1 MSYKKIVCIVCILIG
16 LLAINTESYGQTQTF
31 PSGSAIIDMGAATPT
46 IKNSLKPYG
55 LVYAL
60 LKYHN
65 VPVNCVINQ
74 SKVKDGIDFTYNGK
88 SYSGGTFV
96 VSSDF
101 FSSAVSSL
109 LTSWAKQGVLIDYTN
124 SDLTVNVTYKLNFVP
139 KWVMDKTNGN
149 IGVNFLNNA
158 GIPSSAFSF
167 KNPTQLGDC
176 DDIFIL
182 PHADPTWANHN
193 NLYFWNRTQR
203 GAIWA
208 GCHAVSVLEN
218 TSKDTVISGVPTT
231 LRMNFLSTAGLV
243 PFTNHANGTVPFAS
257 LNPTDPM
264 AQYIGKTD
272 NAQLA
277 GSETV
282 FLPASGSAWRTG
294 TKILT
299 SSPVQSDI
307 PALSAGPAAV
317 NIYGRGFDE
326 ATSGYVAYQGAHNI
340 ASSSSADN
348 IAAQR
353 LFFNFSFFAL
363 NDKINSKIS
372 ASISGVPA
380 QMTALA
386 AANLTSTVTGDGGP
400 FTYQWKASVAGTFLP
415 SATAANPTFTPS
427 AITNATT
434 VVFSLVVTDAN
445 CSRVSFDQKKT
456 TIIPANPPLTVNA
469 ISKSMSGDCSANN
482 SITFNVFDSNV
493 EPNAGARTLVSV
505 TGLANGT
512 VVTSTSGSVTYTPS
526 ANFLGTDA
534 GTYTISNGTTTAN
547 ANISITVGQASLIP
561 VLTDDA
567 VTAIVDNVTVVN
579 VIGNDLNNP
588 SASNGNKLYVRDIT
602 VKPTKGYVY
611 LNVDGT
617 LSYLS
622 TKDPSSVTGGDT
634 FKYLACNDAG
644 YCSVGTVTVTM
655 VQDACAAGQYQ
666 LTTTGTTSS
675 ATFTPTADSYI
686 QSSAASTN
694 FGSTTTFLLNGVGSA
709 IRKPLL
715 MFDLSTIS
723 ATATVNSSFLS
734 LTTSASF
741 TPTATANPFP
751 ATVFGVTKS
760 WTELDV
766 TYAAASSVLS
776 WTTSGLGTSDYTD
789 LSPSNPVFA
798 SPALSVSVPSGTV
811 LGSGDL
817 KGIVQGWVTT
827 PANNKG
833 FLINPATSTLSLS
846 VNFHSRTA
854 SSSANHPRLAVNYTT
869 PAPCFTIPTNY
880 KPIAYPDTTRTKSN
894 TAISINVKA
903 NDLNFYGNT
912 NSVTAVTIPANGTAS
927 IDGSNNV
934 LYTPNGSFVGTDT
947 LTYTITD
954 GTNGQTT
961 TATVRIVVTRVAP
974 SINRDIVSTNS
985 NTAITI
991 GVTSN
996 DSDPQGGTLSAPT
1009 ITTMSKNGSATVSG
1023 NNIIYTPS
1031 NRFTGKDTLIYQRSL
1046 VTTDACTT
1054 VLSDTAI
1061 VYITITNQPPVAV
1074 NDAITTF
1081 SCTPVDIKVK
1091 TNDSDPEQT
1100 TLTPILVS
1108 NPANGT
1114 VVLNGEGYKY
1124 TPNTNFTGT
1133 DQFTYKVQDGS
1144 TDALQSNTATV
1155 VITVSVAANPNRS
1168 PLASADNDNT
1178 LINQP
1183 LNTNVL
1189 ANDSDPDNDPLTIN
1203 ITATGLLKPA
1213 NGTIQLLAN
1222 NMIRYTPNEGFT
1234 GTDTYEYQICDT
1246 HPSCAGSSTLCAKAL
1261 VTVKISAVPIQV
1273 GGNIWDDADGSAA
1286 GTFSNIKNGAETGTN
1301 ADGAVYVYLVDSNNE
1316 IIDQTSVDNGGAYL
1330 LVNVPA
1336 NTANLKIILSDK
1348 ILSIGET
1355 LSAGTLPG
1363 GYTNTSPI
1371 TKTFTTGTTSITN
1384 SDFGIGQLPVAT
1396 SYTFPIQL
1404 NPGALVTL
1412 DATKFTGTDP
1422 DGTVVSVKY
1431 TSFPTNAS
1439 VIEIG
1444 GVSYTAG
1451 SFPAGGVTVA
1461 LNTAVKIFPNAGSV
1475 SPVISFVVI
1484 DNSGNLSPI
1493 TATVTVPFYV
1503 PLAAGTISG
1512 NVSFCGTG
1520 IPSTFTSTADA
1531 SGGQAAIAYQWQMS
1545 SVVGFGTLTDIS
1557 GATAATYTPSSAIT
1571 TTTYFRRK
1579 ASTSG
1584 DAAVFSNILTVTIN
1598 PLPASPTGSPAVS
1611 LVAAAVAI
1619 SATANGATGDET
1631 VDWYAAPTGG
1641 TALINGVSGNLT
1653 TVYTTPIIN
1662 NTTAYYAVARN
1673 VNTGCMAVSRTVVS
1687 ATISGT
1693 LYPGIIG
1700 SDQNGC
1706 GTFTPTGLSSVN
1718 DASGLAGI
1726 TYQWQSSTT
1735 SATAGFNNIPG
1746 ATAAT
1751 YSPGAVAT
1759 TTYYRRV
1766 ATSGTSINSNTV
1778 TVTSNAIPAV
1788 ATGAA
1793 LNGSRTGAGTV
1804 TLTGTVPAGV
1814 IYDWYSNATAT
1825 ILLLT
1830 GSNSYTTPSISQT
1843 TTYYPVA
1850 RNITTGCTSATAS
1863 AVATIN
1869 PVLSGGIISSVTS
1882 SICGSGTPGA
1892 LNSTTA
1898 ATGGTGTYNYQ
1909 WQSSTTSSVSGFTDI
1924 AGATAATYTPSSAI
1938 SVTTYYRRAVSTATD
1953 AVVYSNV
1960 VAVTVVSLPNVKI
1973 SPSTATISVGNSQ
1986 TLTASGADTYVWTPA
2001 TNLSAT
2007 TLATISAS
2015 PSVTTTYTVTG
2026 TNASTSCANTA
2037 TITVT
2042 VVPALTAGTIAAD
2055 QAICSGIIPAA
2066 FTSATAATGGV
2077 GTYNYQ
2083 WQSSTTSTTAG
2094 FTDITGATAA
2104 TYTPGA
2110 ALTVTTYYRR
2120 GVSTSS
2126 DAIVYSNVVTVTV
2139 SALPT
2144 VSVSPTTATIVSGA
2158 SQVLTAS
2165 GANSYIW
2172 SPATGLSSTTL
2183 AAVTASPVTTTVYT
2197 VTGTNTTTSCANTAT
2212 ITVTVAPVL
2221 TAGTIAA
2228 DQAICSGA
2236 TPAAFTSAT
2245 AAAGGIGT
2253 YAYQWQSSTTSTTAG
2268 FTDIA
2273 GATAATYAP
2282 GTSLTTTTYYRRGV
2296 STSSSAVV
2304 YSNVVTVTV
2313 SALPTV
2319 SVSPAT
2325 ATIVSGASQVLT
2337 ASGANSYVWSPATGL
2352 SSTTQATITA
2362 SPVATTIY
2370 TVTGTNTI
2378 TGCVNTATVTV
2389 TVNAPNSS
2397 FTAGAIAADQV
2408 ICSGSVPNAFTST
2421 IAASGGTGTI
2431 NYQWQRS
2438 TDNINFTDIAG
2449 ATAASYTP
2457 GATTQLT
2464 YFRRGASTSV
2474 NTVLYTSSV
2483 KVTPLTPPVISGGI
2497 NGICAVSKDSL
2508 RTYSVTPA
2516 VGATSYVWTLPNG
2529 WTGTSTTNT
2538 ITAKVGTLGGTIS
2551 VTPFNGSCAGNTV
2564 NFTAYVIDFVKVD
2577 ITGLPVTAL
2586 GNNNSPI
2593 AVTIKLF
2600 DANGVAI
2607 PCSGGPATLSVC
2619 NPSGGTFTTVIDNNN
2634 GTYSSSL
2641 TAFANSVDVCG
2652 TIGGVPI
2659 QKTLKLTF
2667 TGPQGGIKGN
2677 GPILATE
2684 IPKLTFTMTEG
2695 RSPYT
2700 IVYKSAKSNKN
2711 DTLTNYISGTATNV
2725 ALIPSTTLYTLV
2737 SITDANGEK
2746 RVNNFNRD
2754 TATIIVLAPKVII
2767 TLKAD
2772 PAKQEKDSSWATRIV
2787 VNTKNIGDLDLSNSQ
2802 ARLNLRDVFPN
2813 PVTYVL
2819 DSVRVSGATVVP
2831 NRNYDG
2837 VNSQDLFAKRN
2848 STKKI
2853 VYPLQS
2859 ADTDLLGI
2867 PGIATMAS
2875 PDGSAGMEFWRTP
2888 ENNQTTAANEDITVI
2903 DDGHSVYMFGPLST
2917 LPVNA
2922 SADIILWL
2930 HVKPNGYAEP
2940 FVMQAIALGTGKTA
2954 EGTALATSLSNDNTD
2969 VSAHPEVT
2977 KQGEPLPTVINLFP
2991 SAVIGVSLAAGAP
3004 VAQGNG
3010 TYNVTLSYK
3019 LKNYGN
3025 LNLNNLKL
3033 FQNLGRMIGSPA
3045 VFSLVSPVVTTGT
3058 LLPNPGF
3065 NAKTDSNML
3074 AANSVLGYKQEATLQ
3089 FTINITPNQLNA
3101 IYQLQA
3107 TVTAFSNELN
3117 TTITDL
3123 STDGL
3128 DPDPDANAQP
3138 TEKIITEILINRA
3151 LPTLVPGN
3159 IGIKTGPAVTV
3170 LTKGYCGSATRVEII
3185 PTSLNTGGLDPY
3197 QYQWQESSNNTSFTD
3212 IPGAED
3218 STYTTGTV
3226 TSSVYLRRG
3235 TISGSQVKYSNAVYV
3250 QIYTLPAKPVITGTG
3265 TQVVGKGNITLTSS
3279 PAAAYSWSTAA
3290 VTRNILVTDSGS
3302 YKVTITDAN
3311 GCTAVSDNYIV
3322 TALDPYKVADITKTL
3337 SKAPVVQ
3344 EDGSFLLS
3352 FNIVATNLRGELLDT
3367 IKIKDDLSKVF
3378 PASTSFSVVDIKA
3391 SGKLIANGGY
3401 DGKAQIDLLND
3412 VSKLDGLKADS
3423 VQITIKLFPNGFAGT
3438 LNNVA
3443 ILTARSPYG
3452 VFSVSSNDPIANGNP
3467 LIRMATKFVI
3477 PLIDI
3482 FIPSGFSPNK
3492 DGTND
3497 LFVITRPFNTTIS
3510 LDIFNR
3516 WGNQVYKST
3525 DYKNTWDGKGN
3536 QPNRIMGD
3544 DLPDGTYYYVVL
3556 ATDRSTGSIRKFA
3569 GFITL
3574 KR

>member
-1 MSYKKIVCIVCILIG
+1 MSYKKIVFVVCILIG
-16 LLAINTESYGQTQTF
+16 LLGINTGTYAQTQTF

-65 VPVNCVINQ
+65 IPVNCVINQ

-101 FSSAVSSL
+101 FTSAVSSL

-218 TSKDTVISGVPTT
+218 TTRDTVISGVPTT

-264 AQYIGKTD
+264 AQYTGKTD

-282 FLPASGSAWRTG
+282 FLPASGSAWRSG

-353 LFFNFSFFAL
+353 LFFNFSLFAL

-372 ASISGVPA
+372 ASISGVPT
-380 QMTALA
+380 QMKALA
-386 AANLTSTVTGDGGP
+386 ATNLTSTVTGDGGP

-415 SATAANPTFTPS
+415 SATSANPTFTPS
-427 AITNATT
+427 AVTNATT

-526 ANFLGTDA
+526 TNFLGTDA
-534 GTYTISNGTTTAN
+534 GSYTISNGTTTAS
-547 ANISITVGQASLIP
+547 ANVSISVGQASLIP
-561 VLTDDA
+561 ALTDDA
-567 VTAIVDNVTVVN
+567 ITAIVDNVTVVN

-622 TKDPSSVTGGDT
+622 TKDPSSVTGGDS
-634 FKYLACNDAG
+634 FKYLACNDVG

-655 VQDACAAGQYQ
+655 VQDACTAGQYQ

-686 QSSAASTN
+686 
-694 FGSTTTFLLNGVGSA
+694 
-709 IRKPLL
+709 
-715 MFDLSTIS
+715 
-723 ATATVNSSFLS
+723 TVNSSGNSGATTTILINAITLRKPILKFDLS
-734 LTTSASF
+734 SIST
-741 TPTATANPFP
+741 TATINSSVFSLLTSNAFTQTDGVTAFPFP
-751 ATVFGVTKS
+751 ATIYGVTKA
-760 WTELDV
+760 WVETQV
-766 TYAAASSVLS
+766 TSAVAATGLS
-776 WTTSGLGTSDYTD
+776 WTGTLATGPVINSDFTDISPNNPTIAAPTYTSG
-789 LSPSNPVFA
+789 
-798 SPALSVSVPSGTV
+798 VSVPAGTI
-811 LGSGDL
+811 LSSTNMRSL
-817 KGIVQGWVTT
+817 VQSWVTT
-827 PANNKG
+827 PSSNNG
-833 FLINPATSTLSLS
+833 FLVQPNSTTGTGYNI
-846 VNFHSRTA
+846 VFHSRTA
-854 SSSANHPRLAVNYTT
+854 VSPSNHPSLSVNYTT

-894 TAISINVKA
+894 TAISINVKG

-912 NSVTAVTIPANGTAS
+912 NSVTAVTTPANGTAS

-934 LYTPNGSFVGTDT
+934 LYTPSGSFVGTDT

-954 GTNGQTT
+954 GSNGQTT

-974 SINRDIVSTNS
+974 LINRDIVSTNS

-1009 ITTMSKNGSATVSG
+1009 ITTMTKNGSATVSG

-1081 SCTPVDIKVK
+1081 SCTPVNIKIK

-1100 TLTPILVS
+1100 VLTPILVS

-1144 TDALQSNTATV
+1144 PDALQSNTATV
-1155 VITVSVAANPNRS
+1155 VITVSGSANPNQS

-1203 ITATGLLKPA
+1203 ITATGLLKPT

-1234 GTDTYEYQICDT
+1234 GTDTYEYQICDS
-1246 HPSCAGSSTLCAKAL
+1246 HPSCAGSSSLCAKAL
-1261 VTVKISAVPIQV
+1261 VTIKITTVPIQI

-1286 GTFSNIKNGAETGTN
+1286 GTFDNIKNGAETGTN

-1316 IIDQTSVDNGGAYL
+1316 IIDQTSVDNAGSYL

-1371 TKTFTTGTTSITN
+1371 SKTFTTGTTSISN
-1384 SDFGIGQLPVAT
+1384 ADFGIGQLPVAT

-1404 NPGALVTL
+1404 NPGSLLTL
-1412 DATKFTGTDP
+1412 DASKFTGTDP

-1431 TSFPTNAS
+1431 TGFPTNAS
-1439 VIEIG
+1439 AIEIG
-1444 GVSYTAG
+1444 GTSYTAG
-1451 SFPAGGVTVA
+1451 TFPGGGVTVA
-1461 LNTAVKIFPNAGSV
+1461 LNTGVKIFPNAGSV

-1493 TATVTVPFYV
+1493 TGTVTVPFYV
-1503 PLAAGTISG
+1503 PLVAGTISG
-1512 NVSFCGTG
+1512 SASFCGTG
-1520 IPSTFTSTADA
+1520 IPSTFTSTVDA
-1531 SGGQAAIAYQWQMS
+1531 SGGQAAIAYQWQIS

-1557 GATAATYTPSSAIT
+1557 GATSATYTPSTAIT

-1579 ASTSG
+1579 VSTSG
-1584 DAAVFSNILTVTIN
+1584 DAAIFSNVLTVTIN
-1598 PLPASPTGSPAVS
+1598 PLPASPTGSPTVS
-1611 LVAAAVAI
+1611 SIAAAVAI

-1641 TALINGVSGNLT
+1641 TALISGVSGSLT
-1653 TVYTTPIIN
+1653 TVYTTPVIN

-1673 VNTGCMAVSRTVVS
+1673 VNTGCMAVSRTIVS

-1693 LYPGIIG
+1693 LYPGVIG
-1700 SDQNGC
+1700 SDQSGC
-1706 GTFTPTGLSSVN
+1706 GTFTPTGLTSVN

-1735 SATAGFNNIPG
+1735 SATADFSNIAG

-1766 ATSGTSINSNTV
+1766 ATSGTSFNSNTV
-1778 TVTSNAIPAV
+1778 TITSNAIPAV
-1788 ATGAA
+1788 ATGVS
-1793 LNGSRTGAGTV
+1793 LNGARTGAGSV

-1850 RNITTGCTSATAS
+1850 RNITTGCTAATVS

-1898 ATGGTGTYNYQ
+1898 ATGGTGTYIYQ

-1924 AGATAATYTPSSAI
+1924 AGANAATYTPSSSI
-1938 SVTTYYRRAVSTATD
+1938 SVTTYYRRTVSTATD

-1973 SPSTATISVGNSQ
+1973 SPSTATISTGNSQ

-2015 PSVTTTYTVTG
+2015 PTVTTAYTATG
-2026 TNASTSCANTA
+2026 TNATTSCVNTA

-2042 VVPALTAGTIAAD
+2042 VVPALTAGAIAAD
-2055 QAICSGIIPAA
+2055 QTICSGITPAA
-2066 FTSATAATGGV
+2066 FTSATAAAGGV
-2077 GTYNYQ
+2077 GTYTYQ

-2104 TYTPGA
+2104 TYASGT

-2144 VSVSPTTATIVSGA
+2144 VSVSPTA
-2158 SQVLTAS
+2158 
-2165 GANSYIW
+2165 
-2172 SPATGLSSTTL
+2172 
-2183 AAVTASPVTTTVYT
+2183 
-2197 VTGTNTTTSCANTAT
+2197 
-2212 ITVTVAPVL
+2212 
-2221 TAGTIAA
+2221 
-2228 DQAICSGA
+2228 
-2236 TPAAFTSAT
+2236 
-2245 AAAGGIGT
+2245 
-2253 YAYQWQSSTTSTTAG
+2253 
-2268 FTDIA
+2268 
-2273 GATAATYAP
+2273 
-2282 GTSLTTTTYYRRGV
+2282 
-2296 STSSSAVV
+2296 
-2304 YSNVVTVTV
+2304 
-2313 SALPTV
+2313 
-2319 SVSPAT
+2319 

-2352 SSTTQATITA
+2352 SSTTQATVTA
-2362 SPVATTIY
+2362 SPVTTTVY

-2378 TGCVNTATVTV
+2378 TSCVNTATVTV
-2389 TVNAPNSS
+2389 TVTVPPET
-2397 FTAGAIAADQV
+2397 FVAGSIAADQV
-2408 ICSGSVPNAFTST
+2408 ICAGSTPAAFTST

-2431 NYQWQRS
+2431 SYQWQKS
-2438 TDNINFTDIAG
+2438 TDNTNFTDIAG
-2449 ATAASYTP
+2449 ATAATYASGTIS
-2457 GATTQLT
+2457 TLT
-2464 YFRRGASTSV
+2464 YFRRAASTTV
-2474 NTVLYTSSV
+2474 NPAIYTSSV

-2497 NGICAVSKDSL
+2497 SGVCAASKDSL

-2516 VGATSYVWTLPNG
+2516 AGATSYVWTLPNG
-2529 WTGTSTTNT
+2529 WTGTSTTNS
-2538 ITAKVGTLGGTIS
+2538 ITAKVGTLGGTIT
-2551 VTPFNGSCAGNTV
+2551 VTPFNGSCVGNAV
-2564 NFTAYVIDFVKVD
+2564 NFTVYVIDFVKVD
-2577 ITGLPVTAL
+2577 ISGLPVTAL

-2600 DANGVAI
+2600 DANGAAI
-2607 PCSGGPATLSVC
+2607 PCSGGIATVTVC

-2659 QKTLKLTF
+2659 QKTLKLSF

-2684 IPKLTFTMTEG
+2684 TPKLTFTMTEG
-2695 RSPYT
+2695 RSPFT

-2711 DTLTNYISGTATNV
+2711 DTLTNYVSGTVTNA

-2787 VNTKNIGDLDLSNSQ
+2787 VTTKNIGDLDLINSQ
-2802 ARLNLRDVFPN
+2802 ARLNLRDVFPS

-2819 DSVRVSGATVVP
+2819 DSVHVSGTTVVP

-2837 VNSQDLFAKRN
+2837 VNSQDLFAKRY
-2848 STKKI
+2848 SIKKL
-2853 VYPLQS
+2853 VYPVQKTD
-2859 ADTDLLGI
+2859 ADLSGVADITSI
-2867 PGIATMAS
+2867 AS
-2875 PDGSAGMEFWRTP
+2875 PDGSAGMEFWNTQGSVSD
-2888 ENNQTTAANEDITVI
+2888 NANKDEITVI

-2917 LPVNA
+2917 LPVNV
-2922 SADIILWL
+2922 SANIILWL

-2940 FVMQAIALGTGKTA
+2940 FVMQAVALGTGKTV

-2969 VSAHPEVT
+2969 VTAHPEVT
-2977 KQGEPLPTVINLFP
+2977 KQGEPVPTVINLFP
-2991 SAVIGVSLAAGAP
+2991 SAVIGVSLAAGSP

-3019 LKNYGN
+3019 VKNYGN
-3025 LNLNNLKL
+3025 LNLGNLKL

-3045 VFSLVSPVVTTGT
+3045 VFSIVSPVVTTGT

-3107 TVTAFSNELN
+3107 TVTAFSNESN

-3128 DPDPDANAQP
+3128 DPDPDGNAQP

-3159 IGIKTGPAVTV
+3159 IGIKTGPATTV
-3170 LTKGYCGSATRVEII
+3170 LAKWYCGSTAGVEII

-3197 QYQWQESSNNTSFTD
+3197 QYQWQRSSDNILFTD
-3212 IPGAED
+3212 IAGAED
-3218 STYTTGTV
+3218 STYTTGSV
-3226 TSSVYLRRG
+3226 TASFYLRRG
-3235 TISGSQVKYSNAVYV
+3235 TISGSQIKYSNAVFI

-3265 TQVVGKGNITLTSS
+3265 TQVVGKGNITLSS
-3279 PAAAYSWSTAA
+3279 SLAAAYSWSTTA
-3290 VTRNILVTDSGS
+3290 VTRNILVTDSGT

-3311 GCTAVSDNYIV
+3311 GCTAVSDNYTV

-3337 SKAPVVQ
+3337 SKAPVLQ

-3352 FNIVATNLRGELLDT
+3352 FNIVAANLRSELLDT
-3367 IKIKDDLSKVF
+3367 VKIKDDLSKVF
-3378 PASTSFSVVDIKA
+3378 PASSSFSVVDIKA
-3391 SGKLIANGGY
+3391 SGKLIANGGF

-3423 VQITIKLFPNGFAGT
+3423 VQITIKLFPNGFTGI

-3443 ILTARSPYG
+3443 TLTARSPYG

-3467 LIRMATKFVI
+3467 LIRMATKFDI

-3497 LFVITRPFNTTIS
+3497 LFVITRPFNTSIS

-3516 WGNQVYKST
+3516 WGNQVYKSA

-3536 QPNRIMGD
+3536 QPNRVLGD

-3556 ATDRSTGSIRKFA
+3556 ATDRSTGGVRKFA

>member
-1 MSYKKIVCIVCILIG
+1 MSYKKIVFIVCILIG
-16 LLAINTESYGQTQTF
+16 LLAINTGSYGQIQTF

-60 LKYHN
+60 LRYHN

-101 FSSAVSSL
+101 FTSAVSSL

-149 IGVNFLNNA
+149 IGVSFLNNA

-218 TSKDTVISGVPTT
+218 TTRDTVISGVPTT

-257 LNPTDPM
+257 QNPSDPM

-282 FLPASGSAWRTG
+282 FLPASGSAWRSG

-386 AANLTSTVTGDGGP
+386 AASLTSTVTGDGGP

-415 SATAANPTFTPS
+415 SATSANPTFTPS
-427 AITNATT
+427 AVTNATT

-493 EPNAGARTLVSV
+493 EPNAGTRTLVSI

-567 VTAIVDNVTVVN
+567 ITAIVDNVTVVN

-602 VKPTKGYVY
+602 IKPTKGYVY

-622 TKDPSSVTGGDT
+622 TKDPSSVTGGDS

-675 ATFTPTADSYI
+675 AVFTPTADSHI
-686 QSSAASTN
+686 
-694 FGSTTTFLLNGVGSA
+694 
-709 IRKPLL
+709 
-715 MFDLSTIS
+715 
-723 ATATVNSSFLS
+723 TVNSSLNSGSLS
-734 LTTSASF
+734 TIQINAITLRKPILKFDLSSISTTATINSSVFSLITSAAF
-741 TPTATANPFP
+741 TQTDGVTVLPFP
-751 ATVFGVTKS
+751 ATIYGVTKA
-760 WTELDV
+760 WVETQV
-766 TYAAASSVLS
+766 TSAVAATGLS
-776 WTTSGLGTSDYTD
+776 WTGTISTGPIINSDFTDISPNNPTIPAPTYTSG
-789 LSPSNPVFA
+789 
-798 SPALSVSVPSGTV
+798 VSVPAGTI
-811 LGSGDL
+811 LSSTNMRSL
-817 KGIVQGWVTT
+817 VQSWVTT
-827 PANNKG
+827 PSSNNG
-833 FLINPATSTLSLS
+833 FLIQPNSSTGTGYTIG
-846 VNFHSRTA
+846 FHSRTA
-854 SSSANHPRLAVNYTT
+854 ALSSNYPSLSVNYTT

-912 NSVTAVTIPANGTAS
+912 NSVTAVTTPANGTAS

-974 SINRDIVSTNS
+974 AINRDIVSTNS

-996 DSDPQGGTLSAPT
+996 DSDPQGGTLNAPT

-1081 SCTPVDIKVK
+1081 SCTPVDIKIK

-1108 NPANGT
+1108 NPTNGT

-1155 VITVSVAANPNRS
+1155 VITVSGAANPNQS

-1183 LNTNVL
+1183 VNTNVL

-1222 NMIRYTPNEGFT
+1222 NMIRYTPNAGFT
-1234 GTDTYEYQICDT
+1234 GTDTYEYQICDS
-1246 HPSCAGSSTLCAKAL
+1246 HPSCAGSSSLCAKAL
-1261 VTVKISAVPIQV
+1261 VTIKVTSVPIQV

-1286 GTFSNIKNGAETGTN
+1286 GTFDNIKNGAETGTN

-1316 IIDQTSVDNGGAYL
+1316 IIDQTSVDNTGSYL

-1348 ILSIGET
+1348 ILSTGET

-1371 TKTFTTGTTSITN
+1371 SKTLTTGSTSISN
-1384 SDFGIGQLPVAT
+1384 ADFGIGQLPVAT

-1404 NPGALVTL
+1404 NPGALLAL

-1439 VIEIG
+1439 AIEIG
-1444 GVSYTAG
+1444 GTSYTAG
-1451 SFPAGGVTVA
+1451 TFPGAGVTVA
-1461 LNTAVKIFPNAGSV
+1461 LNTTVKIFPNAGSV

-1503 PLAAGTISG
+1503 PLVAGTISG
-1512 NVSFCGTG
+1512 NASFCGTG
-1520 IPSTFTSTADA
+1520 IPSTFTSTVDA
-1531 SGGQAAIAYQWQMS
+1531 SGGQATIAYQWQMS

-1557 GATAATYTPSSAIT
+1557 GATSATYTPSSAIT

-1584 DAAVFSNILTVTIN
+1584 DAAVFSNVLTVTIN
-1598 PLPASPTGSPAVS
+1598 PLPASPTGSPTVS
-1611 LVAAAVAI
+1611 SIAAAVAI

-1641 TALINGVSGNLT
+1641 TALISGVSGSLT
-1653 TVYTTPIIN
+1653 TVYTTPTLN

-1673 VNTGCMAVSRTVVS
+1673 VNTGCMAVSRTIVS

-1693 LYPGIIG
+1693 LYPGVIG
-1700 SDQNGC
+1700 SDQSGC

-1735 SATAGFNNIPG
+1735 SATAGFSNIAG

-1766 ATSGTSINSNTV
+1766 ATSGTSFNSNTV
-1778 TVTSNAIPAV
+1778 TITSNTIPAV
-1788 ATGAA
+1788 ATGVS
-1793 LNGSRTGAGTV
+1793 LNGARTGAGSV

-1825 ILLLT
+1825 ILLLA

-1869 PVLSGGIISSVTS
+1869 PVLSGGVINSVTT
-1882 SICGSGTPGA
+1882 SICGTGIPGA

-1898 ATGGTGTYNYQ
+1898 ATGGTGTYLYQ
-1909 WQSSTTSSVSGFTDI
+1909 WQSSATSSVSGFTDI
-1924 AGATAATYTPSSAI
+1924 AGANAATYTPSSSI
-1938 SVTTYYRRAVSTATD
+1938 SITTYYRRAVSTATD

-1960 VAVTVVSLPNVKI
+1960 LAVTVVSLPNVKI
-1973 SPSTATISVGNSQ
+1973 SPSSATISNGNSQ
-1986 TLTASGADTYVWTPA
+1986 TLTASGADTYVWTPS

-2007 TLATISAS
+2007 TFGTISAS
-2015 PSVTTTYTVTG
+2015 PTVTTAYTVTG
-2026 TNASTSCANTA
+2026 TNAATGCVNTA

-2042 VVPALTAGTIAAD
+2042 VVPALSSGTIAAD
-2055 QAICSGIIPAA
+2055 QVICSGTIPAA
-2066 FTSATAATGGV
+2066 FTSTAAATGGV
-2077 GTYNYQ
+2077 GTYIYQ
-2083 WQSSTTSTTAG
+2083 WQSSTTSAATG
-2094 FTDITGATAA
+2094 FTNIAGANTA
-2104 TYTPGA
+2104 TYAPGTA
-2110 ALTVTTYYRR
+2110 HTVTTYYRR

-2126 DAIVYSNVVTVTV
+2126 DA
-2139 SALPT
+2139 
-2144 VSVSPTTATIVSGA
+2144 
-2158 SQVLTAS
+2158 
-2165 GANSYIW
+2165 
-2172 SPATGLSSTTL
+2172 
-2183 AAVTASPVTTTVYT
+2183 
-2197 VTGTNTTTSCANTAT
+2197 
-2212 ITVTVAPVL
+2212 
-2221 TAGTIAA
+2221 
-2228 DQAICSGA
+2228 
-2236 TPAAFTSAT
+2236 
-2245 AAAGGIGT
+2245 
-2253 YAYQWQSSTTSTTAG
+2253 
-2268 FTDIA
+2268 
-2273 GATAATYAP
+2273 
-2282 GTSLTTTTYYRRGV
+2282 
-2296 STSSSAVV
+2296 VV
-2304 YSNVVTVTV
+2304 YSNVATVTV

-2325 ATIVSGASQVLT
+2325 ATIVTGTSQVLT

-2352 SSTTQATITA
+2352 SSTNLATVTA
-2362 SPVATTIY
+2362 SPVTTTVY

-2378 TGCVNTATVTV
+2378 TSCVNTATVTV
-2389 TVNAPNSS
+2389 TVTVPPGT
-2397 FTAGAIAADQV
+2397 FVAGSIAADQV
-2408 ICSGSVPNAFTST
+2408 ICAGATPAAFTST
-2421 IAASGGTGTI
+2421 VAASGGTGTI
-2431 NYQWQRS
+2431 SYQWQKS
-2438 TDNINFTDIAG
+2438 TDNTNFTDIAG
-2449 ATAASYTP
+2449 ATAATYAS
-2457 GATTQLT
+2457 GAISTLT
-2464 YFRRGASTSV
+2464 YFRRAASTTV
-2474 NTVLYTSSV
+2474 NPAIYTSSV

-2497 NGICAVSKDSL
+2497 NGVCAVSKDSL

-2516 VGATSYVWTLPNG
+2516 AGATGYVWTLPNG
-2529 WTGTSTTNT
+2529 WTGTSTTNS

-2551 VTPFNGSCAGNTV
+2551 VTPYNESCAGNTV

-2577 ITGLPVTAL
+2577 ISGLPVTAL

-2619 NPSGGTFTTVIDNNN
+2619 NPSGGTFTTVIDNND
-2634 GTYSSSL
+2634 GTYSSKL
-2641 TAFANSVDVCG
+2641 TAYANNVDVCG

-2695 RSPYT
+2695 RSPFT
-2700 IVYKSAKSNKN
+2700 VVYKSAKSSKN
-2711 DTLTNYISGTATNV
+2711 DTLTNYVSGTVTNV

-2787 VNTKNIGDLDLSNSQ
+2787 VNTKNIGDIDLTNSQ
-2802 ARLNLRDVFPN
+2802 ARLNLRDVFPS

-2819 DSVRVSGATVVP
+2819 DSVHVSGATVVP

-2848 STKKI
+2848 NTKKI
-2853 VYPLQS
+2853 VYPLQR
-2859 ADTDLLGI
+2859 ADTDLSGI
-2867 PGIATMAS
+2867 SGIATIAS

-2888 ENNQTTAANEDITVI
+2888 ENGYASATNEEITVI

-2969 VSAHPEVT
+2969 VSVHPEVT
-2977 KQGEPLPTVINLFP
+2977 KQGEPLATVINLFP
-2991 SAVIGVSLAAGAP
+2991 SAVIGVSLAAGTP

-3010 TYNVTLSYK
+3010 TYHVTLSYK

-3045 VFSLVSPVVTTGT
+3045 VFSIVSPVVTTGT

-3065 NAKTDSNML
+3065 NAQTDSNLL
-3074 AANSVLGYKQEATLQ
+3074 AANSVLGYKQEATVQ

-3128 DPDPDANAQP
+3128 DPDPDGNAQP

-3159 IGIKTGPAVTV
+3159 IGIKTGPATTV
-3170 LTKGYCGSATRVEII
+3170 LAKGYCGSASGVEII

-3197 QYQWQESSNNTSFTD
+3197 QYQWQRSSNNTSFTD

-3218 STYTTGTV
+3218 SIYTTGTV
-3226 TSSVYLRRG
+3226 TGSVYLRRG

-3250 QIYTLPAKPVITGTG
+3250 QIYALPAKPVITGTG

-3279 PAAAYSWSTAA
+3279 PADAYSWSTAA
-3290 VTRNILVTDSGS
+3290 VTQNILVTDSGT

-3311 GCTAVSDNYIV
+3311 GCTAVSDNYTIA
-3322 TALDPYKVADITKTL
+3322 ALNPYKVADITKTL

-3352 FNIVATNLRGELLDT
+3352 FNIVATNLRSELLDT
-3367 IKIKDDLSKVF
+3367 VKIKDDLSKVF
-3378 PASTSFSVVDIKA
+3378 PASSSFSVVDIKA
-3391 SGKLIANGGY
+3391 SGRLIANGGF

-3412 VSKLDGLKADS
+3412 ISKLDGLKADS
-3423 VQITIKLFPNGFAGT
+3423 VQITIKFFPNGFAGS

-3443 ILTARSPYG
+3443 TLTARSPYG
-3452 VFSVSSNDPIANGNP
+3452 LFSVSSNDPIANGNP
-3467 LIRMATKFVI
+3467 SIRMPTKFDI

-3556 ATDRSTGSIRKFA
+3556 ATDRSTGSVRKFA